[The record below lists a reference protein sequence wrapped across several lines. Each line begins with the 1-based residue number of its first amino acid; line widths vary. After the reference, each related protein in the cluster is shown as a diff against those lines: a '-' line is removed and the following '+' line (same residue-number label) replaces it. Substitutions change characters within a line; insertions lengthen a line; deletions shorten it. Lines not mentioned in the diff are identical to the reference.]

1 MLVLQTRR
9 RTGCDQET
17 AFRIEL
23 MNGAFSRSDMTN
35 NQVDHLLLIVGR
47 NPLPNAVAGQL
58 LAKPDGVITL
68 LHSEGTSYAA
78 RKLREWFVNRGWDER
93 QVRPCE
99 VSESDAGAIGRRL
112 LTEGGQRNKGV
123 LSDHPDAMKV
133 GLHYTGGTKAMAVHV
148 YRAVEQWAKSSS
160 NIKEIV
166 PRFSYLD
173 ARTLSLIFDP
183 EDLSSGRKC
192 HSEPVGLTVQMTLD
206 NLFELHGWESYTERF
221 EPLMLPMAQ
230 RLLTL
235 NQNNSP
241 DIKAWTDWK
250 YKVLSGFKVEKKEDK
265 VAREKRLGGI
275 VVERLKDDKLCPF
288 WEELCAQLG
297 IDATTTSFRTSD
309 AAAIAECTNGQFCNW
324 LDGGWLESVV
334 LQTLLDLR
342 TQRSLPLHDIR
353 MNMEPESSIRRAQD
367 GRDITTQFE
376 IDVIAL
382 RGYQL
387 FAFSCGTDSKR
398 GPLKTKLFEAYFR
411 ARQIGGDEA
420 RVALVCTHSD
430 PERLEDEAQDLL
442 DMNAMSDLDSLTSG
456 VRRPREEKAIRVF
469 GRPDLANLD
478 KNIAAWIEFQSK
490 EK

>member
-1 MLVLQTRR
+1 
-9 RTGCDQET
+9 
-17 AFRIEL
+17 
-23 MNGAFSRSDMTN
+23 MNATSSRSDMTN
-35 NQVDHLLLIVGR
+35 YQVDHLLLIVGR

-58 LAKPDGVITL
+58 LAKPDGIITL
-68 LHSEGTSYAA
+68 LHSEGTSYVA
-78 RKLREWFVNRGWDER
+78 RKLREWFVSRGWTEG

-99 VSESDAGAIGRRL
+99 VSESDAGVIGRRL
-112 LTEGGQRNKGV
+112 LTEGGQQNKGV
-123 LSDHPDAMKV
+123 LNDYPDAMSV
-133 GLHYTGGTKAMAVHV
+133 GLHYTGGTKAMAVHA
-148 YRAVEQWAKSSS
+148 YRAVEQWAKSTS
-160 NIKEIV
+160 NSKGIV
-166 PRFSYLD
+166 PGFSYLD

-192 HSEPVGLTVQMTLD
+192 HPEPVGLAVRMTLD

-241 DIKAWTDWK
+241 DIPAWTTWK
-250 YKVLSGFKVEKKEDK
+250 NSALRKFKAERNNESREDK
-265 VAREKRLGGI
+265 ERRLGKI
-275 VVERLKDDKLCPF
+275 VVNKPEDISLQPL

-297 IDATTTSFRTSD
+297 MGATTTSFRTSD
-309 AAAIAECTNGQFCNW
+309 AATIAECASGQFCNW

-342 TQRSLPLHDIR
+342 TQRLLPLHDIR
-353 MNMEPESSIRRAQD
+353 MNMEPESSIRRKQD

-398 GPLKTKLFEAYFR
+398 GQLKTKLFEAYFR

-420 RVALVCTHSD
+420 RVALVCTHHD

-442 DMNAMSDLDSLTSG
+442 DMNAMSDLSGLTSS

-478 KNIAAWIEFQSK
+478 QNVAAWIEFQSK
-490 EK
+490 GE